1 TNDDKRE
8 QELLGLKAD
17 IENIQSMI
25 PKVKGIRADPTSCL
39 LRVRCSTAVAPV
51 LPLQQQQLL
60 GAHILPSSTTV
71 PAASASKS
79 DDAALGFFE
88 PPSPPA
94 SSPENGSVVSEVKGR
109 VSRPFKVAVIGS
121 GPGGFYTAHRILK
134 QVPQSSIDM
143 YEALPVP
150 HGLVRFGV
158 APDHPEVKNVIN
170 TFDEVAENPNFRF
183 IGNTSVGTF
192 VTPGS
197 KKADLEIA
205 DLAQHY
211 DAILLAYG
219 AHEDRI
225 LGVPNEKS
233 LKGVMAARSF
243 VGFYNGLPSEQDLA
257 IDLSQTDTA
266 VVIGQG
272 NVALD
277 VARILLTPL
286 EELKKTDLTEKMIKI
301 LEDSTVKHVHIIGR
315 RGPLEVAFTSK
326 ELREMLQLPGTTFHM
341 DKNLLVSEM
350 ERAGKSLDRPRKRL
364 MGLLEKGIKESKPNQ
379 PKSWS
384 LQFLRSPLGF
394 SGDGNGSSGTL
405 KAVELGINRLEGED
419 HNRRA
424 VPTGAK
430 EELKCGLAFRSIGY
444 KSVGIQGVPFNGRKG
459 IVPNKD
465 GKVVDENSN
474 VVPGLYASGWLKHG
488 PIGVIASTMAD
499 AYQTAD
505 TIISDWAQGEP
516 MLNESLVEPSGGAP
530 VLDILRSKGHKT
542 VSYQDWKK
550 IEQREFEMGTKL
562 GKPREKFVTVED
574 MLKAID

>member
-1 TNDDKRE
+1 
-8 QELLGLKAD
+8 
-17 IENIQSMI
+17 M
-25 PKVKGIRADPTSCL
+25 
-39 LRVRCSTAVAPV
+39 LRVHALVSHSFGLVSKR
-51 LPLQQQQLL
+51 PLLTLVGRAAQQQNP
-60 GAHILPSSTTV
+60 ARSSTSIRTYSLTPLHPEV
-71 PAASASKS
+71 GAGAGAGAGATAAAPSLS
-79 DDAALGFFE
+79 DRATG
-88 PPSPPA
+88 
-94 SSPENGSVVSEVKGR
+94 
-109 VSRPFKVAVIGS
+109 PFKVAVIGS
-121 GPGGFYTAHRILK
+121 GPGGFYAAHRILR
-134 QVPQSSIDM
+134 QLPQSSIDM

-192 VTPGS
+192 TGGHDA
-197 KKADLEIA
+197 KKADLEIE
-205 DLAQHY
+205 DLRPHY

-219 AHEDRI
+219 AHEDRV
-225 LGVPNEKS
+225 LGIPNEQT

-243 VGFYNGLPSEQDLA
+243 VGFYNGLPSEQQLD

-266 VVIGQG
+266 IVIGQG

-286 EELKKTDLTEKMIKI
+286 EELKKTDLTEKMVKI
-301 LEDSTVKHVHIIGR
+301 LEKSTVKHVHVVGR

-326 ELREMLQLPGTTFHM
+326 ELREMLQLPETTFHM
-341 DKNLLVSEM
+341 DKDLLASEM

-384 LQFLRSPLGF
+384 LQFLRSPLCFLGNN
-394 SGDGNGSSGTL
+394 GDGEQKNESSGGSL
-405 KAVELGINRLEGED
+405 KAVELGINRLEGD
-419 HNRRA
+419 NNNRKA
-424 VPTGAK
+424 VPTGDK

-444 KSVGIQGVPFNGRKG
+444 KSVAIEGVPFDQRKG
-459 IVPNKD
+459 IVPNQD
-465 GKVVDENSN
+465 GKVVDNSAN
-474 VVPGLYASGWLKHG
+474 TVPGLYASGWLKRG

-505 TIISDWAQGEP
+505 VVISDWTSGEP
-516 MLNESLVEPSGGAP
+516 MLNTPPVSEQRAGGAP
-530 VLDILRSKGHKT
+530 ILETLKAKGHKV

-550 IEQREFEMGTKL
+550 IEKVECEMGERK
-562 GKPREKFVTVED
+562 GKPREKLLSVEE
-574 MLKAID
+574 MLKVLD

>member
-1 TNDDKRE
+1 MLRCHCSFTRSHS
-8 QELLGLKAD
+8 LA
-17 IENIQSMI
+17 
-25 PKVKGIRADPTSCL
+25 KG
-39 LRVRCSTAVAPV
+39 
-51 LPLQQQQLL
+51 
-60 GAHILPSSTTV
+60 SSW
-71 PAASASKS
+71 
-79 DDAALGFFE
+79 
-88 PPSPPA
+88 A
-94 SSPENGSVVSEVKGR
+94 SSRFSRIHITRTFSTSFSFFSANSSGSEDR

-170 TFDEVAENPNFRF
+170 TFDEVAKNPNFRF

-192 VTPGS
+192 ITPGS
-197 KKADLEIA
+197 KKADLEVA

-219 AHEDRI
+219 AHEDRV
-225 LGVPNEKS
+225 LGVPNEES
-233 LKGVMAARSF
+233 LRGVMAARSF
-243 VGFYNGLPSEQDLA
+243 VGFYNGLPSEQDLD
-257 IDLSQTDTA
+257 IDLSHTDTA

-301 LEDSTVKHVHIIGR
+301 LEKSRVKHVHVIGR

-341 DKNLLVSEM
+341 DKNLLASEM
-350 ERAGKSLDRPRKRL
+350 ERASKSLDRPRKRL

-384 LQFLRSPLGF
+384 LHFLRSPLGF
-394 SGDGNGSSGTL
+394 SGDGKVGTL
-405 KAVELGINRLEGED
+405 KAIELGINRLEGED
-419 HNRRA
+419 NNRRA
-424 VPTGAK
+424 AATGAK
-430 EELKCGLAFRSIGY
+430 EELRCGLAFRSIGY
-444 KSVGIQGVPFNGRKG
+444 KSVGIQGVPFDSRKG
-459 IVPNKD
+459 IVPNMD
-465 GKVVDENSN
+465 GKVVDENSKT
-474 VVPGLYASGWLKHG
+474 VPGLYASGWLKRG

-505 TIISDWAQGEP
+505 KIISDWNQGEP
-516 MLNESLVEPSGGAP
+516 MLESLSSCGTP
-530 VLDILRSKGHKT
+530 VLDILRNKGHKV

-550 IEQREFEMGTKL
+550 IEQKEFEMGAKL
-562 GKPREKFVTVED
+562 GKPREKFVTVEE
-574 MLKAID
+574 MLKAIN